1 MTARWFVCIVSLLVY
16 FAEIAY
22 WSINFQVAKV
32 GQRKKIS
39 KPGRKRREKIH
50 QKSINIENLGVLRHT
65 HTLVSP
71 KKCWIGTQIV
81 VKLQLFRFKNE
92 EKIQKN
98 TPNSYTTFD
107 NCVIFSSQ
115 SIRPH
120 LSTLFHNFGVCYFFP
135 SVFSSSQFCRSFIFS
150 SLAMFIYIV
159 FLLRWGLRWN
169 SFSFWYTVDNIDE
182 YQGREWKCR
191 EGKRVRKSNKM
202 KTKHRSIA
210 IPFTLGAVQCRLSLV
225 SHRITQVP

>member
-50 QKSINIENLGVLRHT
+50 QKSINIESLGVLRHT

-92 EKIQKN
+92 EKIQK
-98 TPNSYTTFD
+98 THQIHIQRSIIVWYFRLSPFVRISPLYSTILV
-107 NCVIFSSQ
+107 CVIFFQ
-115 SIRPH
+115 VFFLP
-120 LSTLFHNFGVCYFFP
+120 LNFAVPSFFP
-135 SVFSSSQFCRSFIFS
+135 LLPCLYILFFYFVEVYVEIHLVFGTR
-150 SLAMFIYIV
+150 
-159 FLLRWGLRWN
+159 
-169 SFSFWYTVDNIDE
+169 
-182 YQGREWKCR
+182 
-191 EGKRVRKSNKM
+191 
-202 KTKHRSIA
+202 
-210 IPFTLGAVQCRLSLV
+210 
-225 SHRITQVP
+225 